1 MILLNTNLIT
11 LAQNPPKSSDLLK
24 CQCLILT
31 CSCDCPV
38 AKLCPT
44 FFIPTDCSTPVSP
57 VHCLQSLLRFM
68 SIETVTLSNHLILCC
83 PLLLL
88 PSIFPSI
95 RVFSNESA
103 LCIRWPKYWSFSY
116 SSSPSKEYSGLIF
129 FRMDWFDLLAVQGTL
144 EESSPAPRCKGI
156 NSLVLSLLYGS
167 ALTSIHDD
175 WKKT

>member
-1 MILLNTNLIT
+1 MALIRRLLAIINTERNAFWRPVFGKFVVFQLLSLVWLFATPWSASHQTSLSFTI
-11 LAQNPPKSSDLLK
+11 SWSLLK
-24 CQCLILT
+24 LMLIEL
-31 CSCDCPV
+31 V
-38 AKLCPT
+38 
-44 FFIPTDCSTPVSP
+44 
-57 VHCLQSLLRFM
+57 M
-68 SIETVTLSNHLILCC
+68 LSKYLILCC
-83 PLLLL
+83 PLPLL
-88 PSIFPSI
+88 PSVYPSI
-95 RVFSNESA
+95 KVFFSESA
-103 LCIRWPKYWSFSY
+103 LYVRWSKYRSFSY